1 MEVAKI
7 FEFSTFIE
15 KLKKLERFKDQYY
28 WKDYPKLNRYESV
41 ADHTWRL
48 GVLVMLFEKK
58 LEKKI
63 DIAKAL
69 MITLVHD
76 LPEIIAGDE
85 SPMGKDGTGKNTYAY
100 DKNEQ
105 NTRFNK
111 EDFAAKSLFS
121 QLDEDLG
128 QELYNLWLEYENQSS
143 FEAKVVKALDKL
155 ECLLQVLEYTQGVM
169 FKPHLDFSIDYALKY
184 ADVDPSIREYADLI
198 VSNLKKKYKEY
209 N

>member
-1 MEVAKI
+1 MDITKI

-15 KLKKLERFKDQYY
+15 KLKKLERFKGQYY
-28 WKDYPKLNRYESV
+28 WKDYPQLNRYESV

-76 LPEIIAGDE
+76 IPEIIAGDE

-100 DKNEQ
+100 DKTKQ

-111 EDFAAKSLFS
+111 EDIAAQSLFL
-121 QLDEDLG
+121 QLDENLG
-128 QELYNLWLEYENQSS
+128 QELYNLWLVYENQSS

-155 ECLLQVLEYTQGVM
+155 ECLLQVSEYTQGVM

-209 N
+209 I